1 MLTAVTGVNWGDE
14 GKGRVIDLL
23 AEKADIVVRYR
34 PDRTRI
40 RFRRPLPR
48 RQQRRTH
55 RRNRAGEIYS
65 QSSTLRHTSFQG
77 NLYIRRWYGGRPGAS
92 VKGDCTNP

>member
-23 AEKADIVVRYR
+23 AEKADNS
-34 PDRTRI
+34 
-40 RFRRPLPR
+40 RPLPR